1 MLLFRFY
8 AADVMKVSFE
18 VFDRCKHK
26 VLVTAN
32 LMVMVEAFVK
42 DYLDSYKVFVI
53 DYKVYQDPEAIEMD
67 RRALNWT

>member
-32 LMVMVEAFVK
+32 LMVMVEAVVK
-42 DYLDSYKVFVI
+42 DYLDSYKV
-53 DYKVYQDPEAIEMD
+53 YRDPEAIEMD
-67 RRALNWT
+67 RRALNET